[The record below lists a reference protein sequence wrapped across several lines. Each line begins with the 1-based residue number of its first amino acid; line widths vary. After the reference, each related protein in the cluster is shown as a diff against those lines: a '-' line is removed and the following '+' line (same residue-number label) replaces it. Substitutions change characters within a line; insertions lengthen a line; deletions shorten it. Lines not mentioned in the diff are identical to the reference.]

1 MKKEFPFYK
10 SSLNGKRVNPSA
22 LIEERLNSSDKKILK
37 DFLLFCSINS
47 SGKKR
52 AENYKRVML
61 QFKDFLEK
69 ELSKVNNKDFLH
81 FAETIKRSERT
92 TNGKNDVRDVIKKF
106 GYWIGD
112 QKEIKFSNLKLIKF
126 EKTQGS
132 NKIKSPN
139 DLITELEFDK
149 LIRSTS
155 NLMHKTLICLLWE
168 SAGRPE
174 EVLKLR
180 WNDIDFI
187 KNNVKLHSSKTGI
200 FRITQYKE
208 DIKNEIENYLIK
220 LKNYDNLGHVSSI
233 KPPNTSLL
241 IELTTAGEMYCVSSQ
256 SDLNIK
262 LYYTANK
269 ALSWTQLDVD
279 PSNTSG
285 DNKSRDHKISAAWH
299 DPTNSIIHFVDCDN
313 DGTADDYDV
322 WKLDYTSSKSAPTV
336 TEIGSDS
343 GAVANSLFIWDIF
356 KIGSDY
362 FIIGKRSNL
371 IVVHKVTVAPFV
383 VQDTLAEGDIQ
394 NDFTY
399 GIIVGNIYYSVVTDN
414 TVRLNILDYDHNIT
428 TIAISASSG
437 SIHPGV
443 DFLLPASRNQHG
455 VAYDGLNIL
464 YCIGLRKSDSKTFLF
479 NYSISG
485 DSWVLGGQYDVAI
498 MLDRNAA
505 SGVLEKA
512 FHLSEA
518 RVYQIDVKQI
528 TQLYLISNVSPSQSN
543 WNAITDTYLQDIG
556 GGMFEYKDFTSKIY
570 DAEIAHGR
578 MNTPF
583 TNLVMSDEIKVEAG
597 MFIQITD
604 QYT

>member
-187 KNNVKLHSSKTGI
+187 KNNVKLHSSKTGR
-200 FRITQYKE
+200 F
-208 DIKNEIENYLIK
+208 
-220 LKNYDNLGHVSSI
+220 
-233 KPPNTSLL
+233 KP
-241 IELTTAGEMYCVSSQ
+241 
-256 SDLNIK
+256 
-262 LYYTANK
+262 
-269 ALSWTQLDVD
+269 
-279 PSNTSG
+279 
-285 DNKSRDHKISAAWH
+285 RR
-299 DPTNSIIHFVDCDN
+299 
-313 DGTADDYDV
+313 
-322 WKLDYTSSKSAPTV
+322 
-336 TEIGSDS
+336 
-343 GAVANSLFIWDIF
+343 
-356 KIGSDY
+356 
-362 FIIGKRSNL
+362 KR
-371 IVVHKVTVAPFV
+371 
-383 VQDTLAEGDIQ
+383 
-394 NDFTY
+394 
-399 GIIVGNIYYSVVTDN
+399 
-414 TVRLNILDYDHNIT
+414 
-428 TIAISASSG
+428 
-437 SIHPGV
+437 
-443 DFLLPASRNQHG
+443 
-455 VAYDGLNIL
+455 
-464 YCIGLRKSDSKTFLF
+464 
-479 NYSISG
+479 
-485 DSWVLGGQYDVAI
+485 
-498 MLDRNAA
+498 
-505 SGVLEKA
+505 
-512 FHLSEA
+512 
-518 RVYQIDVKQI
+518 
-528 TQLYLISNVSPSQSN
+528 
-543 WNAITDTYLQDIG
+543 
-556 GGMFEYKDFTSKIY
+556 
-570 DAEIAHGR
+570 
-578 MNTPF
+578 
-583 TNLVMSDEIKVEAG
+583 
-597 MFIQITD
+597 
-604 QYT
+604 